1 MQIEQY
7 KALECGTSPTLKKP
21 ISIRFSKPMIG
32 HLELISVRSG
42 VPRNVLIRQAV
53 YELLKEN
60 GVEDPHRY

>member
-1 MQIEQY
+1 MKVSEY
-7 KALECGTSPTLKKP
+7 KAIECGTSPTLKKP

-32 HLELISVRSG
+32 HLELLSIRSG

-60 GVEDPHRY
+60 SVEDPHQY